1 MQTIRKPCARKY
13 STLNLQRERIKVKH
27 AQIEEKKHKVFETK
41 INDNT
46 VKNSF
51 YVLDE
56 AVSKRNRM
64 QTDLMSKY
72 KDKGELLSAIQAIS
86 GNQEGYLKKSDIFD
100 LYKKSLNKDNL
111 TLEEKQRVFKFSENL
126 RFREDNRNVCAED
139 FADLVFG

>member
-1 MQTIRKPCARKY
+1 M
-13 STLNLQRERIKVKH
+13 
-27 AQIEEKKHKVFETK
+27 
-41 INDNT
+41 
-46 VKNSF
+46 
-51 YVLDE
+51 LDE

-72 KDKGELLSAIQAIS
+72 KDKGELLSAVQAIS